1 MQKVYVYPFLKNSLK
16 LTACKS
22 YTGCLRIV
30 VLTYFSRTL
39 QELSKMGFDEDCDIC
54 SSKDIVQILFHAEI
68 INIK

>member
-1 MQKVYVYPFLKNSLK
+1 MQKVYPFLKNSLK

-22 YTGCLRIV
+22 YTGCWRIV
-30 VLTYFSRTL
+30 VLTYFGRTL